1 MVWEGRQRIG
11 VNKEDDMGNEIKI
24 LQFLSDNNDRCTG
37 VEFRQFDT
45 DSIQLAPYLIKLTQ
59 SGMVDHENEG
69 TEDEEIKLTKNGKR
83 HLEEET

>member
-1 MVWEGRQRIG
+1 MEELRRRIG
-11 VNKEDDMGNEIKI
+11 VNKEDDMRNEIKI
-24 LQFLSDNNDRCTG
+24 LQFLFDNGDRCTG

-45 DSIQLAPYLIKLTQ
+45 GLIQLAPYLIKLTQ

>member
-1 MVWEGRQRIG
+1 ME
-11 VNKEDDMGNEIKI
+11 NEIKI
-24 LQFLSDNNDRCTG
+24 LQFLSDNGDRCTG

-45 DSIQLAPYLIKLTQ
+45 GSIQLAPYLIKLTQ

-83 HLEEET
+83 YLEEET